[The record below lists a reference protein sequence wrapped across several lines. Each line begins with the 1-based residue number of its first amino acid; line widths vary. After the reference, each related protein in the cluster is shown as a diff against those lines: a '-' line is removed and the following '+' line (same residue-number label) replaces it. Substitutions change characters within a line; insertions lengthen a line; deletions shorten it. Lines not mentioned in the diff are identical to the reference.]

1 MRALSDDPIIA
12 QAIEAEKRRQESTL
26 DLIASENIASPAVM
40 QAQGS
45 VLTNKYAEGYPQR
58 RYYQGCDNIDT
69 IEACAIER
77 AKKLFSC
84 AYANV
89 QPHSGSSANA
99 AVFLALLKPGDTLLG
114 MDLSAGGHLSHGAS
128 VSFSGK
134 TYHAVSYGVDKD
146 GYIDYEQAEKL
157 AQQHHP
163 KLIIAGG
170 SSYPR
175 IIDFK
180 KFKDIAS
187 SVGAYLLV
195 DMAHFAGLV
204 AGGVYPSP
212 VPYADVIT
220 STTHKTLRGPRGGLI
235 LTNNPQLARLIDSA
249 VFPGLQGGPLP
260 QVIAAKAVAFQE
272 ALAPDFV
279 SYVRQVVANAKA
291 MADTLMQRGFA
302 LTTQGTDTHVMLV
315 DLRENN
321 LTGKQAAEALEQAG
335 LICNKNAL
343 PNDTQPPSVTSGIR
357 LGTASLT
364 TRGFKEDDCRMV
376 ARIIAD
382 VLDTLQT
389 QPDHISTMIQVAQ
402 DKVRELTLQFPI
414 FNTQGGL

>member
-1 MRALSDDPIIA
+1 MLTLPEDPVIA
-12 QAIEAEKRRQESTL
+12 QAIQAEERRQESTL
-26 DLIASENIASPAVM
+26 DLIASENIASPSVR

-45 VLTNKYAEGYPQR
+45 VLTNKYAEGYPQH
-58 RYYQGCDNIDT
+58 RYYQGCENIDT

-77 AKKLFSC
+77 AKELFSC

-89 QPHSGSSANA
+89 QPHSGSAANA
-99 AVFLALLKPGDTLLG
+99 AVFMALLQPGDTLLG
-114 MDLSAGGHLSHGAS
+114 MELGAGGHLSHGAS

-134 TYHAVSYGVDKD
+134 TYHAVGYGVDDK
-146 GYIDYEQAEKL
+146 GWIDYGQVKALAE
-157 AQQHHP
+157 QHHP

-180 KFKDIAS
+180 KFKEIAA
-187 SVGAYLLV
+187 SVGAYLVV

-212 VPYADVIT
+212 APYADVIT

-272 ALAPDFV
+272 ALSPDFAR
-279 SYVRQVVANAKA
+279 YAQQVVANAKA
-291 MADTLMQRGFA
+291 MADTLMQRGFS

-315 DLRENN
+315 DLRAQN

-335 LICNKNAL
+335 LVCNKNSVPA
-343 PNDTQPPSVTSGIR
+343 DTQPPSITSGIR
-357 LGTASLT
+357 LGTPSLT
-364 TRGFKEDDCRMV
+364 TRGFKEDDCRVV

-389 QPDHISTMIQVAQ
+389 RPDHIATMIKVAQ

-414 FNTQGGL
+414 NTKGGL

>member
-1 MRALSDDPIIA
+1 MRALSEDPVIA
-12 QAIEAEKRRQESTL
+12 QAIEAEERRQESTL
-26 DLIASENIASPAVM
+26 DLIASENIASPAVR

-45 VLTNKYAEGYPQR
+45 VLTNKYAEGYPQH
-58 RYYQGCDNIDT
+58 RYYQGCENIDT

-89 QPHSGSSANA
+89 QPHSGSAANA
-99 AVFLALLKPGDTLLG
+99 AVFMALLQPGDTLLG
-114 MDLSAGGHLSHGAS
+114 MELGAGGHLSHGAS

-134 TYHAVSYGVDKD
+134 TYHAVGYGVDDK
-146 GYIDYEQAEKL
+146 GWIDYGQVKALAE
-157 AQQHHP
+157 QHHP

-180 KFKDIAS
+180 KFKEVAA
-187 SVGAYLLV
+187 SVGAYLVV

-212 VPYADVIT
+212 APYADVIT

-260 QVIAAKAVAFQE
+260 QVVAAKAVAFQE
-272 ALAPDFV
+272 ALSPDFAR
-279 SYVRQVVANAKA
+279 YAQQVVANAKA
-291 MADTLMQRGFA
+291 MADTLLQRGFS
-302 LTTQGTDTHVMLV
+302 LTTQGTDTHVILV
-315 DLRENN
+315 DLRAQN

-335 LICNKNAL
+335 LVCNKNSVPA
-343 PNDTQPPSVTSGIR
+343 DTQPPSITSGIR
-357 LGTASLT
+357 LGTPSLT
-364 TRGFKEDDCRMV
+364 TRGFKEDDCRVV
-376 ARIIAD
+376 ARIVAD

-389 QPDHISTMIQVAQ
+389 QPDHIATMIKVAQ

-414 FNTQGGL
+414 NTNGGL

>member
-26 DLIASENIASPAVM
+26 DLIASENIASPAVI

-58 RYYQGCDNIDT
+58 RYYQGCENIDT
-69 IEACAIER
+69 IESCAIER

-89 QPHSGSSANA
+89 QPHSGSAANA
-99 AVFLALLKPGDTLLG
+99 AVFMALLKPGDTLLG

-134 TYHAVSYGVDKD
+134 TYHAVSYGVDQQ
-146 GYIDYEQAEKL
+146 GWRDYNQVKTLAE
-157 AQQHHP
+157 QHHP

-180 KFKDIAS
+180 KFKDIAA
-187 SVGAYLLV
+187 SVGAYLMV

-212 VPYADVIT
+212 APYADVIT

-272 ALAPDFV
+272 ASSPDFAH
-279 SYVRQVVANAKA
+279 YAQQIVANAKT
-291 MADTLMQRGFA
+291 MAETLIQRGFA

-315 DLRENN
+315 DLRPQN

-364 TRGFKEDDCRMV
+364 TRGFKEDDCRVV

-382 VLDTLQT
+382 LLDVLST
-389 QPDHISTMIQVAQ
+389 QPDHISTMIKVAQ

-414 FNTQGGL
+414 FNPQGGL

>member
-1 MRALSDDPIIA
+1 MLTLSEDPVIA
-12 QAIEAEKRRQESTL
+12 QAIQAEERRQESTL
-26 DLIASENIASPAVM
+26 DLIASENIASPSVR

-45 VLTNKYAEGYPQR
+45 VLTNKYAEGYPQH
-58 RYYQGCDNIDT
+58 RYYQGCENIDT

-77 AKKLFSC
+77 AKELFSC

-89 QPHSGSSANA
+89 QPHSGSAANA
-99 AVFLALLKPGDTLLG
+99 AVFMALLQPGDTLLG
-114 MDLSAGGHLSHGAS
+114 MELGAGGHLSHGAS

-134 TYHAVSYGVDKD
+134 TYHAVGYGVDDK
-146 GYIDYEQAEKL
+146 GWIDYGQVKALAE
-157 AQQHHP
+157 QHHP

-180 KFKDIAS
+180 KFKEIAA
-187 SVGAYLLV
+187 SVGAYLVV

-212 VPYADVIT
+212 APYADVIT

-260 QVIAAKAVAFQE
+260 QVVAAKAVAFQE
-272 ALAPDFV
+272 ALSPDFAR
-279 SYVRQVVANAKA
+279 YAQQVVANAKA
-291 MADTLMQRGFA
+291 MADTLMQRGFS

-315 DLRENN
+315 DLRAQN

-335 LICNKNAL
+335 LVCNKNSVPA
-343 PNDTQPPSVTSGIR
+343 DTQPPSITSGIR
-357 LGTASLT
+357 LGTPSLT
-364 TRGFKEDDCRMV
+364 TRGFKEDDCRVV

-389 QPDHISTMIQVAQ
+389 RPDHIATMIKVAQ

-414 FNTQGGL
+414 NTQGGL

>member
-1 MRALSDDPIIA
+1 MRALSEDPVIA
-12 QAIEAEKRRQESTL
+12 QAIEAEERRQESTL
-26 DLIASENIASPAVM
+26 DLIASENIASPAVR

-45 VLTNKYAEGYPQR
+45 VLTNKYAEGYPQH
-58 RYYQGCDNIDT
+58 RYYQGCENIDT

-89 QPHSGSSANA
+89 QPHSGSAANA
-99 AVFLALLKPGDTLLG
+99 AVFMALLQPGDTLLG
-114 MDLSAGGHLSHGAS
+114 MELGAGGHLSHGAS

-134 TYHAVSYGVDKD
+134 TYHAVGYGVDDK
-146 GYIDYEQAEKL
+146 GWIDYGQVKALAE
-157 AQQHHP
+157 QHHP

-180 KFKDIAS
+180 KFKEVAA
-187 SVGAYLLV
+187 SVGAYLVV

-212 VPYADVIT
+212 APYADVIT

-260 QVIAAKAVAFQE
+260 QVVAAKAVAFQE
-272 ALAPDFV
+272 ALSPDFAR
-279 SYVRQVVANAKA
+279 YAQQVVANAKA
-291 MADTLMQRGFA
+291 MADTLLQRGFS
-302 LTTQGTDTHVMLV
+302 LTTQGTDTHVILV
-315 DLRENN
+315 DLRAQN

-335 LICNKNAL
+335 LVCNKNSVPA
-343 PNDTQPPSVTSGIR
+343 DTQPPSITSGIR
-357 LGTASLT
+357 LGTPSLT
-364 TRGFKEDDCRMV
+364 TRGFKEDDCRVV
-376 ARIIAD
+376 ARIVAD

-389 QPDHISTMIQVAQ
+389 QPDHIATMIKVAQ

-414 FNTQGGL
+414 NTKGGL